1 MKVKWDKIEIHLS
14 DLTMILTDIS
24 MESVCLE

>member
-14 DLTMILTDIS
+14 DLSMILTGVS
-24 MESVCLE
+24 MESVYLV